1 MKFHEIH
8 DFCSISEP
16 GRPWPALFGHL
27 HPPPS
32 APDPYMYHTCV
43 RARPARDAV
52 FAPPEGGGGGGV
64 LRPALSQTLSKGEQ
78 HPNKLKFVGML
89 KLARGL

>member
-1 MKFHEIH
+1 MKFMI
-8 DFCSISEP
+8 FAPFSSLGGP
-16 GRPWPALFGHL
+16 GRPCSGICTPL
-27 HPPPS
+27 S

-52 FAPPEGGGGGGV
+52 FAPPGEGGGI
-64 LRPALSQTLSKGEQ
+64 LHPPLSQTLSKGEQ

-89 KLARGL
+89 KLELAKHF